1 MNRVSVGV
9 AFVTVVFLG
18 NAISEG
24 FSRGDDP
31 AQYHGANQVLLAESG
46 DNPWAAPDPRQ
57 ERGRLPSYITD
68 PNYATKEDL
77 ETKLNYGNKGRNG
90 SRQPALQQP
99 QPGYGAPLGLPGVP
113 NIYAPYSGGAY
124 GYQPGYP
131 GYPGAGVMPGMGAP
145 YTGGSTGFGG
155 NPLVTPYGNIYGNTV
170 PYQEAR
176 PSSED

>member
-31 AQYHGANQVLLAESG
+31 AQYRGANQVLLAESG
-46 DNPWAAPDPRQ
+46 SNPWALPDPGQ

-68 PNYATKEDL
+68 PKYATEEDL
-77 ETKLNYGNKGRNG
+77 KTRLNYGNKGRNDRG
-90 SRQPALQQP
+90 QQP
-99 QPGYGAPLGLPGVP
+99 QPGYGAPLGLPAVP
-113 NIYAPYSGGAY
+113 NIYAPYSGVPY

-131 GYPGAGVMPGMGAP
+131 AYPGAGVMPGIGTPYMG
-145 YTGGSTGFGG
+145 GGTGFGG
-155 NPLVTPYGNIYGNTV
+155 NPLITPYGNIYGNEVT
-170 PYQEAR
+170 PYQETQ
-176 PSSED
+176 PSSDD